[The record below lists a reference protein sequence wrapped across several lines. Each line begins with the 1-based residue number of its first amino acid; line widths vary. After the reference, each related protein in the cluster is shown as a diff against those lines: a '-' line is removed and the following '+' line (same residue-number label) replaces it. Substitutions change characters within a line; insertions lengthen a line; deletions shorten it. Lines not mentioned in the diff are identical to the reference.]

1 MNNPFQ
7 AIRKMYSSL
16 NYYQFCEYLELDP
29 DYSMI
34 YWEKWQKL
42 CEGLGA
48 FDDKR
53 IQKML
58 DFGRIVENVQDT
70 SKD

>member
-1 MNNPFQ
+1 MDNPLNS
-7 AIRKMYSSL
+7 IKRMYSQL
-16 NYYQFCEYLELDP
+16 NYYQWCEYMDLDP
-29 DYSMI
+29 EYSLK
-34 YWEKWQKL
+34 YWEKFQKL

-58 DFGRIVENVQDT
+58 DFGRENNVPT
-70 SKD
+70 NSSL